1 MNARPGRPPLRATG
15 TSTLSLRIP
24 ADIKNYLIDT
34 SEALDMTITVSGN
47 SGQARLWRNLS
58 ECLENHNGL
67 PVIWLI
73 SRSGY
78 PAG

>member
-34 SEALDMTITVSGN
+34 SEALDMTITEYLITLVKRDAGDVSPN
-47 SGQARLWRNLS
+47 A
-58 ECLENHNGL
+58 
-67 PVIWLI
+67 
-73 SRSGY
+73 
-78 PAG
+78 